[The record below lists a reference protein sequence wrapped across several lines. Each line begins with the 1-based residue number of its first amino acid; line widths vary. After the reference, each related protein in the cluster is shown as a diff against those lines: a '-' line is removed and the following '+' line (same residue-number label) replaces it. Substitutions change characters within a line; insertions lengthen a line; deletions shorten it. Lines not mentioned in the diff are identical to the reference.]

1 MIRELRVNNLAIIK
15 EVDMNFDKSFIA
27 LTGETGAGKS
37 IILDGISLLLGKRAN
52 VKDIMKG
59 ENTLKVQGVIEI
71 SDNLKSKISNIVD
84 DINLDDNELI
94 IDRYVFNDGKSK
106 ISINGKRITLGVLN
120 EIMELTID
128 ILGQHDNQYL
138 LKKVYHAQ
146 LLDAFIDTKKYEL
159 DKLVKKIKDINKK
172 INEFEIEAQNI
183 LEKKD
188 LYKHNINEIESQN
201 LYEGLDDELE
211 ENYKI
216 AFNSGAIIEALS
228 ELDIEISNNILPSI
242 KRCNK
247 KLLNILEFSNI
258 SYLNSRIEEVREILN
273 DIQMEIEIPSEDYDI
288 EELNEK
294 INGINKLKLKY
305 ASTIKEILEYKD
317 DLINKL
323 EKLEYSDET
332 LNELK
337 QEKEK
342 YLKEYFKKA
351 ELLSNDRKSM
361 AKNLENEIN
370 KELQDLNM
378 KDAMFKVDF
387 ERYDN
392 ISEKG
397 IDDIEFMI
405 KTNAGQDYSKLAKIA
420 SGGEISRIMLAL
432 KIVFSRVD
440 NLETII
446 FDEIDAGISGQTVK
460 LVAEKMKLLSKN
472 VQVICVTHSPNIAAK
487 ASEQF
492 LIYKENAN
500 NKTITKMKKLN
511 HDERINEIARI
522 IAGNEKTKGLIEHV
536 KEMLEDE

>member
-59 ENTLKVQGVIEI
+59 EDTLKVQGVIEI

-247 KLLNILEFSNI
+247 KLLNVLEFSNI

-337 QEKEK
+337 KEKEK
-342 YLKEYFKKA
+342 YLKEYFKNA
-351 ELLSNDRKSM
+351 ELLSDDRKSM
-361 AKNLENEIN
+361 AKKLENEIN

-378 KDAMFKVDF
+378 KDAIFKVNF

-460 LVAEKMKLLSKN
+460 LVAEKMKLLSRN

-492 LIYKENAN
+492 LIYKENADD
-500 NKTITKMKKLN
+500 KTITKMKKLN